1 LITLRSGSA
10 SDVGRVRTVNE
21 DLAFES
27 DDLYGVADG
36 MGGHV
41 GGDVAARTA
50 VDALQ
55 EAFRR
60 SPTIDGLLAAVQEA
74 NTAVWERGRSDA
86 DLRGMGT
93 TLTVAANVEAQ
104 GDDDEA
110 IVLVNVGDSRAYLFR
125 AGVLEQ
131 LTNDHSVAEEL
142 VARGEITPDQ
152 AALHP
157 QRHILTRALGVAPDV
172 EVDAWEFLPRAG
184 DRYLLC
190 SDGLS
195 NELPETLIASIL
207 ESVPES
213 EKAAQELVSAANE
226 HGGSDNI
233 TAVVLDVVS
242 ADTQAAASDGEAI
255 SSDPTD
261 GSGPALGQVALVRSA
276 TSSSPA
282 TSSPGAVGTL
292 VRTQAPPGQS
302 APDKAEKEDKAKG
315 RKARSKAG
323 RAQGRTRSSTERP
336 TPIVTGR
343 LLVFL
348 VAVVAVVA
356 VAWGVVRLFLDSS
369 YFLALDSGQI
379 VVDQGKPGGFL
390 WFNPK
395 VVDRTGVTAAEVP
408 SYQVAGIKDGSFTE
422 SSAAGAQALVRR
434 MVLNKCDYDQGVP
447 GATTTTTP
455 PSGLPSIARCPSNPT
470 PQVTPPPSTSSTTST
485 STTTT
490 GSPAGS
496 TSTTAAVAGGT
507 G

>member
-93 TLTVAANVEAQ
+93 TLTVAANVEAH

-195 NELPETLIASIL
+195 NEVPETLIASIL
-207 ESVPES
+207 ESVPDPES
-213 EKAAQELVSAANE
+213 AAQELVSAANE

-233 TAVVLDVVS
+233 TAVVLDVES
-242 ADTQAAASDGEAI
+242 ADNQSVISDAEAA
-255 SSDPTD
+255 SSDPAD
-261 GSGPALGQVALVRSA
+261 GSCSTLGQVAPVRSA
-276 TSSSPA
+276 TSV
-282 TSSPGAVGTL
+282 SPGAVGTL

-302 APDKAEKEDKAKG
+302 AADTDDKEDKAKG
-315 RKARSKAG
+315 RKGRSRAG
-323 RAQGRTRSSTERP
+323 GAQGRTRASAERP
-336 TPIVTGR
+336 PPIVTGR
-343 LLVFL
+343 FLVFL

-356 VAWGVVRLFLDSS
+356 VAWGVVRLYLDSS

-408 SYQVAGIKDGSFTE
+408 SYQVAGIKNGSFTE

-447 GATTTTTP
+447 GATTTTTS
-455 PSGLPSIARCPSNPT
+455 PSGIPSIARCPSNPT
-470 PQVTPPPSTSSTTST
+470 PQVTPPPSTSTTTST
-485 STTTT
+485 STTSTR
-490 GSPAGS
+490 SSAGS

>member
-60 SPTIDGLLAAVQEA
+60 TPTIDGLLAAVQEA

-157 QRHILTRALGVAPDV
+157 QRHILTRALGVSPDV

-195 NELPETLIASIL
+195 NELPEPLIASIL
-207 ESVPES
+207 ESVPEP
-213 EKAAQELVSAANE
+213 ERAAQELVSAANE

-233 TAVVLDVVS
+233 TAVVLDVES
-242 ADTQAAASDGEAI
+242 ADTQTVTSDGEVT
-255 SSDPTD
+255 SSDPAD
-261 GSGPALGQVALVRSA
+261 GSGPALGQVALVR
-276 TSSSPA
+276 PA
-282 TSSPGAVGTL
+282 TSASPGAVGTL

-302 APDKAEKEDKAKG
+302 PPDQSEKEDKAKG
-315 RKARSKAG
+315 RRGRSKASG
-323 RAQGRTRSSTERP
+323 AQGRTRASTERP
-336 TPIVTGR
+336 PPIVTGR

-356 VAWGVVRLFLDSS
+356 VAWGVVRLYLDSS

-390 WFNPK
+390 WFDPK
-395 VVDRTGVTAAEVP
+395 VVDRTGVTASEVP

-455 PSGLPSIARCPSNPT
+455 SGLPSIARCPSNPT

-485 STTTT
+485 STTST
-490 GSPAGS
+490 GATAGS